1 MCSLC
6 SSIKFKWMS
15 ACGTYTPLNW
25 MSAPTNQILYDVNY
39 THSQMWCEC
48 TRFKCNRP
56 MWMWV
61 WKRIMHITSLFSTHS
76 RSFVVHLEHLFSV
89 FAISIIDSV
98 ISMNKNTVNHH
109 IYTSQNTF
117 TSIASL
123 RVCVQLER
131 QVHIIVN
138 LSLKFHWNL
147 IEMCGRT
154 KIRYFIKKSPNL

>member
-15 ACGTYTPLNW
+15 ACGTYTAKLNECT
-25 MSAPTNQILYDVNY
+25 TNQILYDVNY

-89 FAISIIDSV
+89 FAISINNRMSFRFIW
-98 ISMNKNTVNHH
+98 KHH
-109 IYTSQNTF
+109 KLYRKMHLAS
-117 TSIASL
+117 SIRLCRRFCA
-123 RVCVQLER
+123 RDAW
-131 QVHIIVN
+131 QVYVVN
-138 LSLKFHWNL
+138 LSSKFNTSQCL
-147 IEMCGRT
+147 AEKKFT
-154 KIRYFIKKSPNL
+154 KFY